1 MTILVTGSEG
11 LIGRYLTQTLLDS
24 GHEVRRFDIV
34 RSPAED
40 VRNAVALA
48 KAIHGVSG
56 VVILGAVSRVI
67 WAERDPARCTATN
80 IDALS
85 TIIRLCLEQKKR
97 PWILFA
103 SSREVYG
110 NAEQFPVAEDA
121 PLRPVN
127 LYARSKVKG
136 EALIGE
142 ARDAGLIAN
151 ICRLS
156 SVYGCPLDHR
166 DRVAM
171 AFAQAASFGG
181 TIRLEGADNILDFTS
196 VQDVTRGL
204 ALQIGATAQ
213 GERLPPIHFVSG
225 QGTTLADL
233 AGIACRN
240 ARNIISLEETVPRS
254 FDVPRFVGDPSRAK
268 ALLGWSAGTAI
279 QEGLPVLIDD
289 ICAMQSAQIS
299 AFSQRSRLA

>member
-11 LIGRYLTQTLLDS
+11 LIGRYLTQALVDS
-24 GHEVRRFDIV
+24 GHEIRRFDLV

-40 VRNAVALA
+40 VRNPSALK

-56 VVILGAVSRVI
+56 VVILAAVSRVI
-67 WAERDPARCTATN
+67 WAQRDPARCTATN
-80 IDALS
+80 VDALG
-85 TIIRLCLEQKKR
+85 TIIRLCLEAKNR
-97 PWILFA
+97 PWMLFA

-121 PLRPVN
+121 PLSPIN
-127 LYARSKVKG
+127 LYAHSKVKG
-136 EALIGE
+136 EAMIGE
-142 ARDAGLIAN
+142 ARAAGLTAN

-181 TIRLEGADNILDFTS
+181 TIRLEGADNMLDFTS
-196 VQDVTRGL
+196 VRDVTRGL
-204 ALQIGATAQ
+204 ALHISATAQ
-213 GERLPPIHFVSG
+213 GESLPPIHFVSG
-225 QGTTLADL
+225 EGTTLADL

-240 ARNIISLEETVPRS
+240 ARNIVSLEETAPRR

-268 ALLGWSAGTAI
+268 ALLGWSAGTGI
-279 QEGLPVLIDD
+279 REGLPVLIDD

-299 AFSQRSRLA
+299 AFAQRSRLA

>member
-11 LIGRYLTQTLLDS
+11 LIGRYLTQALMDG
-24 GHEVRRFDIV
+24 GHEIRRFDIV

-40 VRNAVALA
+40 VRNAVALR

-80 IDALS
+80 VDALGA
-85 TIIRLCLEQKKR
+85 IIQLCLEQKSR

-110 NAEQFPVAEDA
+110 NAAQFPVAEDA

-204 ALQIGATAQ
+204 ALQVSATAQ

-225 QGTTLADL
+225 EGTTLADL

-240 ARNIISLEETVPRS
+240 ARNIISLEETVPRT

-268 ALLGWSAGTAI
+268 ALLGWNAVTPI

-289 ICAMQSAQIS
+289 ICAAHNAQIS
-299 AFSQRSRLA
+299 AFAQRSRLA

>member
-11 LIGRYLTQTLLDS
+11 LIGRYLTQALMDD
-24 GHEVRRFDIV
+24 GHEIRRFDIV

-40 VRNAVALA
+40 VRNAVALR

-80 IDALS
+80 IDALGA
-85 TIIRLCLEQKKR
+85 IIRLCLEQKSQ

-204 ALQIGATAQ
+204 ALQVSATAR

-225 QGTTLADL
+225 EGTTLADL

-240 ARNIISLEETVPRS
+240 ARNIISLEETVPRT

-268 ALLGWSAGTAI
+268 ALLGWSADTPI

-289 ICAMQSAQIS
+289 ICAAHSAQIS
-299 AFSQRSRLA
+299 AFAQRSRLA

>member
-11 LIGRYLTQTLLDS
+11 LIGRYLTQALEES
-24 GHEVRRFDIV
+24 GHEVRRFDV
-34 RSPAED
+34 ARSPAED
-40 VRNAVALA
+40 VRNAPALR

-56 VVILGAVSRVI
+56 VVVLAAVSRVI

-80 IDALS
+80 VDALGA
-85 TIIRLCLEQKKR
+85 IMRLCLEEKNR

-121 PLRPVN
+121 PLRPIN

-136 EALIGE
+136 EAMIGA
-142 ARDAGLIAN
+142 AREAGLVAN

-181 TIRLEGADNILDFTS
+181 TIRLEGADNVLDFTS
-196 VQDVTRGL
+196 VRDVTRGL
-204 ALQIGATAQ
+204 ALQISATAR

-225 QGTTLADL
+225 EGTTLADL

-240 ARNIISLEETVPRS
+240 ARNIVSLEETAPRS
-254 FDVPRFVGDPSRAK
+254 FDVPRFIGDPSRAK
-268 ALLGWSAGTAI
+268 ALLGWNAGIGI
-279 QEGLPVLIDD
+279 QEGLPVLIGD

-299 AFSQRSRLA
+299 AFAQRSRLA

>member
-11 LIGRYLTQTLLDS
+11 LIGRYLTQALEET
-24 GHEVRRFDIV
+24 GHDVRRFDIA

-40 VRNAVALA
+40 VRNAPAVG

-56 VVILGAVSRVI
+56 VVILAAVSRVI
-67 WAERDPARCTATN
+67 WAERDPARCTAIN
-80 IDALS
+80 VDALGS
-85 TIIRLCLEQKKR
+85 IIRLCLEAKNR

-110 NAEQFPVAEDA
+110 NAKQFPVAEDA
-121 PLRPVN
+121 PLSPIN

-136 EALIGE
+136 EAMIGA
-142 ARDAGLIAN
+142 AREAGLTAN

-181 TIRLEGADNILDFTS
+181 TIRLEGADNVLDFTS
-196 VQDVTRGL
+196 VLDVARGL
-204 ALQIGATAQ
+204 ALQISATAR
-213 GERLPPIHFVSG
+213 GEKLPPIHFVSG
-225 QGTTLADL
+225 EGTTLADL

-240 ARNIISLEETVPRS
+240 ARNIVSLEETAPRS
-254 FDVPRFVGDPSRAK
+254 FDVPRFIGDPSRAR
-268 ALLGWSAGTAI
+268 ALLGWKAGTGI
-279 QEGLPVLIDD
+279 QEGLPALIDD

-299 AFSQRSRLA
+299 AFAQRSRRA

>member
-1 MTILVTGSEG
+1 MTVLVTGSEG
-11 LIGRYLTQTLLDS
+11 LIGRYLTQALVES
-24 GHEVRRFDIV
+24 GQEVRRFDIA

-40 VRNAVALA
+40 VRHAAALR
-48 KAIHGVSG
+48 KAIHGASG
-56 VVILGAVSRVI
+56 VVILAAVSRVI

-80 IDALS
+80 VEALG
-85 TIIRLCLEQKKR
+85 TIIRLCLAEKSR
-97 PWILFA
+97 PWIVFA

-121 PLRPVN
+121 PYRPVN
-127 LYARSKVKG
+127 HYARSKVKG
-136 EALIGE
+136 EAMIAG
-142 ARDAGLIAN
+142 AREAGLTAN

-181 TIRLEGADNILDFTS
+181 TIRLEGTDNVLDFTS
-196 VQDVTRGL
+196 VRDVTRGL
-204 ALQIGATAQ
+204 VSHVNATAQ

-225 QGTTLADL
+225 EGTTLTEL

-240 ARNIISLEETVPRS
+240 ARNIVSLEEAAPRS
-254 FDVPRFVGDPSRAK
+254 FDVPRFVGNPSRAK
-268 ALLGWSAGTAI
+268 ALLGWQAETGI
-279 QEGLPVLIDD
+279 REGLPILIND

-299 AFSQRSRLA
+299 AFAQRSRLA